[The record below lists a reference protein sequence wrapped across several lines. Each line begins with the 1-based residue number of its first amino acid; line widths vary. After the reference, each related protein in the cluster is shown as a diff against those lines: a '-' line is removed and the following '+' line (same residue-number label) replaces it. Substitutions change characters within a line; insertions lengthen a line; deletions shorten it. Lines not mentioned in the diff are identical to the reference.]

1 MMTAINDGNVMGLY
15 LAVKCIYKNNN
26 VYVNFTNQIFYQK
39 KSEIYIMS
47 YNYGD
52 YQLLSVSTLLIK

>member
-1 MMTAINDGNVMGLY
+1 MMTAINDGNVMELY

-39 KSEIYIMS
+39 KIRNLMS

-52 YQLLSVSTLLIK
+52 YQLLSVFTLLIK